1 MCKRIKMPK
10 VHGIN
15 LKTNISSKNS
25 VLKVTA
31 NLLAQLNRT
40 LDNGP
45 LSFTLVHF
53 NPSQNFNVSSAKLQT
68 IVLH

>member
-1 MCKRIKMPK
+1 MHKMR
-10 VHGIN
+10 VRHGIN
-15 LKTNISSKNS
+15 IKTNISSKNS

-45 LSFTLVHF
+45 LSFLVHF
-53 NPSQNFNVSSAKLQT
+53 NPSANFNVYSAKLQT